1 MSAPLLFLI
10 YINDLLKDPSSNC
23 KVFVDDK
30 SLFSMVSNI
39 HTCATTLSQDLDS
52 VTNWDFHWK
61 IIFNPDL
68 NKQVQEVIFSRK
80 IKKLLHPTLL
90 FNNIPLSNSL
100 FQKHLDLTLD
110 INLIFSEHIKR
121 ITKKKKSKAMA
132 NLRKLQQMLPRSSL
146 LTTYKTFIRSRLDY
160 ADIIYD
166 QAYISTSYNKLE
178 SVQYNA
184 CLAITGAIRGIST
197 EKIYQEPG

>member
-1 MSAPLLFLI
+1 
-10 YINDLLKDPSSNC
+10 
-23 KVFVDDK
+23 
-30 SLFSMVSNI
+30 MVSNI

-110 INLIFSEHIKR
+110 INLLFSEHIKR
-121 ITKKKKSKAMA
+121 ITKKNKV
-132 NLRKLQQMLPRSSL
+132 KLWLTYVNFNKCCQGHLFSL
-146 LTTYKTFIRSRLDY
+146 HI
-160 ADIIYD
+160 
-166 QAYISTSYNKLE
+166 KL
-178 SVQYNA
+178 
-184 CLAITGAIRGIST
+184 L
-197 EKIYQEPG
+197 

>member
-1 MSAPLLFLI
+1 
-10 YINDLLKDPSSNC
+10 
-23 KVFVDDK
+23 
-30 SLFSMVSNI
+30 MVSNI

-132 NLRKLQQMLPRSSL
+132 NLRKFQQMLPRSSL
-146 LTTYKTFIRSRLDY
+146 LTTYKTFIRSGLDY